1 MSNPNMQLTDSANDI
16 DLGRD
21 EMAEFVSKWAS
32 EEEPGCR
39 RDEVV
44 AALVDFV
51 ANCPVSL
58 ESVGTAVPEF
68 SIGDISVDDSGN
80 LVISDGKPV
89 SSHPEEWYIEFPD
102 GTLIS

>member
-32 EEEPGCR
+32 EEEPECR

-68 SIGDISVDDSGN
+68 SVGDISVDDLDD
-80 LVISDGKPV
+80 LVIGDGKPV

>member
-1 MSNPNMQLTDSANDI
+1 MSNPNIQLTDSANDI

-21 EMAEFVSKWAS
+21 EMTEFASKWAS
-32 EEEPGCR
+32 EEEPECR

-58 ESVGTAVPEF
+58 ESVGTAVSEF
-68 SIGDISVDDSGN
+68 SIGDISVDDSDN
-80 LVISDGKPV
+80 LVIGDGKPV
-89 SSHPEEWYIEFPD
+89 SSHPEEWYIELPD

>member
-32 EEEPGCR
+32 EEESGCR
-39 RDEVV
+39 RGEVV

-51 ANCPVSL
+51 ANCPVSPK
-58 ESVGTAVPEF
+58 SVEPAVPELGYVF
-68 SIGDISVDDSGN
+68 EDGSGN
-80 LVISDGKPV
+80 LVISDGELV
-89 SSHPEEWYIEFPD
+89 SFRPEERHIELPD